1 MSTSGLLR
9 HLKAKHSI
17 LPEKSALEVDSSAK
31 RCKLDSQPKITSAL
45 CRRESIEEIVAHLI
59 ACDGFSVHGI
69 TNGSFIRTSL
79 ALGGYMLPNNHSDV
93 MKLVYKQ
100 YEITKDIIVSEFQ
113 NRKLAGGRFSFSLD
127 EYKSLQNRLFINNN
141 VHHSGGHVSLGM
153 IGLKGKMN
161 AENFNQCIQTKL
173 EKFKLSYKND
183 IICSVT
189 DGASVMAKMGRIL
202 PCEHQYKTPLEFT

>member
-1 MSTSGLLR
+1 M
-9 HLKAKHSI
+9 
-17 LPEKSALEVDSSAK
+17 
-31 RCKLDSQPKITSAL
+31 DSQPKITSAL
-45 CRRESIEEIVAHLI
+45 GRRESIEEIVAHLI

-69 TNGSFIRTSL
+69 TNSSFIRTSL
-79 ALGGYMLPNNHSDV
+79 ALRGYMLPKNHSDV

-100 YEITKDIIVSEFQ
+100 YEITQDIIVSEFQ
-113 NRKLAGGRFSFSLD
+113 KRKLAGGRFSLSLD
-127 EYKSLQNRLFINNN
+127 EYTSLQNRRFININ

-173 EKFKLSYKND
+173 EEFKLSYKND

-189 DGASVMAKMGRIL
+189 DGASVMVKMGRIS
-202 PCEHQYKTPLEFT
+202 PCEHQQCFAHGIHLAVCDILYKTKSMMRTHSELS